1 MTRLDSIA
9 TLVDDMPRSLGFYR
23 LLGFDIPPAADA
35 DGYVSIGLRGGM
47 HLSWNTENVER
58 TFHPGSASPAGSGRM
73 GITLRCSG
81 AGEVDRL
88 FREVVAAGYAVGLE
102 PYDAAWGAR
111 CCRLLD
117 PDGNAVDLVAPL
129 P

>member
-1 MTRLDSIA
+1 MRRLNSIT
-9 TLVDDMPRSLGFYR
+9 TLVDDMPRSLEFYR
-23 LLGFDIPPAADA
+23 LLGFDIPSDADA
-35 DGYVSIGLRGGM
+35 DGYVSIDLRGRL
-47 HLSWNTENVER
+47 HLSWNTEDVEH
-58 TFHPGSASPAGSGRM
+58 TFHPGCAAPSGSGRM
-73 GITLRCSG
+73 GITLRCSS

-88 FREVVAAGYAVGLE
+88 FREIVANGHAVGLE